1 MQANAPLTISLYIPS
16 PLCIHKLKNIFICFM
31 TAGQDSEWIGLAI
44 NIAADLESLIIHHF
58 FSWNQLKA
66 YGGAEVF
73 EGIQPSPYY
82 D

>member
-1 MQANAPLTISLYIPS
+1 
-16 PLCIHKLKNIFICFM
+16 M